1 MKKIRKIPYL
11 LVLIV
16 LSICFLKNSITKI
29 KATDVTTSGAETTGQ
44 ITINTSDDLTNVL
57 TAINSGGTVNGQTSA
72 TASYLVTSDIVV
84 SSWSG
89 IKNFAGTFDG
99 GNKTITLSK
108 ATAGLFVSCDGATIS
123 NVIIKGEINGG
134 SYIGGIAGK
143 FLNGSMSNC
152 INYANITCSSS
163 NAGGIVGYANTG
175 SLSNCINYG
184 TVKSVC
190 LAGGVV
196 GWPAKG
202 QTSSTDN
209 DATDFTYSNCAN
221 YGNVQITGNYDNNY
235 PYVGAFFGYFQ
246 KDTVAN
252 IGTSISISCG
262 SMAEYTECYTYYTLI
277 FYGATS
283 NPVVNVGNCESKH
296 YSLVNSEAY
305 TDDVTGKT
313 GVKVVYKVKVVDGI
327 TDISSMT
334 GDVVHNYT
342 GASFLIKCPNNRYY
356 VWHSYDKANSLYRAS
371 ASIDF
376 DNLTDEYTYSSDLLT
391 KFTSGTNKTYNG
403 VTASYVT
410 ASNEEE
416 LDFISQMVNG
426 GFTNSSY
433 FYKTGVDVLN
443 TNVYMSATNYDMTT
457 RPNFTGFGF
466 TELKPIR
473 GNYVGEGSNINV
485 NWNFE
490 KGRLVGFIACASDA
504 AQFTREKLKIG
515 GSYQI
520 NTPSSF
526 EEVLIQG
533 INISGNIKGKDRVAG
548 LVAMFDAYTP
558 DGQAMSKS
566 VLITTAYATVNP
578 YRYVKININNCN
590 NYANVSGEAYVSGL
604 LSISQHPKNLTS
616 GTDVYNV
623 FNSEAVKQYSDGVI
637 TISSCNNYGNISG
650 KTNVGSF
657 YGGNSNKNSYEG
669 AITLTSSNNYGNV
682 SGNTKVGLLY
692 GYIGTS
698 KSVSSV
704 LTGNKNYLTL
714 DFDSTYANN
723 TNFVLDGVAISL
735 DENGDYVEQIGAD
748 NANSIDVGTTKSL
761 YYNQV
766 IDDEVKSILLL
777 NKSNYNYKIKH
788 ILSVKEIEFIN
799 NNPVYDGQKITEE
812 DFSAYLGGETY
823 DITYKDSSSN
833 VITDIINAGTYTATV
848 SNFNINDIVWLNSP
862 TCSFDVAKRAITIS
876 ANDKT
881 SVYGDL
887 IVTLSYDITS
897 GSIVGS
903 DNLNINLATTATST
917 SNVGEYD
924 ITISASNDNYAVTLN
939 NAKYTIT
946 KRAITISAN
955 GKTSVYGD
963 TIVDLDYNIT
973 SGSIVNSDDLNINLA
988 TTATS
993 TSNVGIYD
1001 ITISASNANYD
1012 VTLNNATY
1020 TITKRAITISLT
1032 NPVSNY
1038 GEEFNLNY
1046 DVTSGNIV
1054 NSDDLN
1060 IVFNISS
1067 STELVIG
1074 ENVLSILSNNTN
1086 YNITLSTTVYT
1097 INKGTL
1103 SAPDLEADN
1112 AVILGVTTIQINI
1125 INAKYSLDGVTYQ
1138 DNNTFT
1144 GLDVGG
1150 EYTVYVYYP
1159 ENEYYNASSV
1169 SFKTVTLLSKN
1180 DTSITYDGNIS
1191 LEYGGASIDL
1201 NEYFSNNSGA
1211 SFTYSVNNDVVSISG
1226 NILTIIKSGDFV
1238 LTVISAETPDYFE
1251 KESTFDLSVSKR
1263 AITLTANGKT
1273 SVYGD
1278 TILDLDYNITS
1289 GSIVGS
1295 DNLNIKLSTEATS
1308 TSNVGTYDIT
1318 ITASNDNYTIKLEDA
1333 RYEITQK
1340 GVEIVW
1346 NTSESYTYNGTN
1358 QILSVSAKY
1367 TDINGLDKE
1376 ATLNIS
1382 EFKNA
1387 GTYEFVASITDG
1399 NYVIS
1404 SNATK
1409 EIVMNKAAI
1418 TLTAKNQTSVY
1429 GDLIATLNYDI
1440 TSGSIFNNDDLNIN
1454 LSTEALSTSSVGE
1467 YAITISAS
1475 NNNYAI
1481 TLNNATYTIKQKGV
1495 EIVWDASESYT
1506 YNGTNQILS
1515 VTAKYKDIN
1524 GLDIKVTLNISEFKN
1539 AGTYEFVA
1547 SITDGNY
1554 VISSNATK
1562 EIVMNKAA
1570 ITLTAKNQTSVYGDL
1585 IATLSYDITSG
1596 SIFNND
1602 DLNINLATEATS
1614 TSNVGTY
1621 PITISASNDNYDI
1634 TLNNATYTITKR
1646 AITISAN
1653 DKTSVYGDT
1662 IVDLDY
1668 TTSGSIIGSDNLNI
1682 NLATTATSTSNV
1694 GEYDITITASND
1706 NYNITLNNAKYTITK
1721 ASLQILID
1729 SAKLEYQEAFNNNIT
1744 FKVEGIKNNDSNVVN
1759 YTDVNLIGV
1768 KLDGSYIAIGDYE
1781 NAITATFTSS
1791 ANYEIKEI
1799 VNGNLSVTKKNV
1811 SENNIVV
1818 SNVEF
1823 TYNGVIQ
1830 YPTVTINDSLTLDYT
1845 VNYVGE
1851 TFGGVEY
1858 DSIIPPTEAGNYTAI
1873 ITIDSVYA
1881 QGTKSVTFN
1890 INKANRVID
1899 GFSFDF
1905 VEVRNNKFY
1914 SVGDCVISI
1923 DNISFV
1929 SETNKLDDE
1938 QTYTV
1943 YCKVL
1948 EDSNY
1953 NESNTLSFNVK
1964 TYLSVDVVNEKIN
1977 NSNGVEGLDLFET
1990 LKEIKEMISRT
2001 NQSDRS
2007 ALNNDDYNDLISKY
2021 NQYVTNVNDAFT
2033 NVKEANDTA
2042 SNTVRKIAMAGIM
2055 IGIPLIPGFVI
2066 FKKKKEAE

>member
-29 KATDVTTSGAETTGQ
+29 KATDVTTSGAETSGQ

-108 ATAGLFVSCDGATIS
+108 ATAGLFVSCDGATVS

-134 SYIGGIAGK
+134 SYIGGIAGN
-143 FLNGSMSNC
+143 FLNGSMTNC
-152 INYANITCSSS
+152 INYANITSSS
-163 NAGGIVGYANTG
+163 NNVGGIVGCANTG

-184 TVKSVC
+184 TIKAIC

-246 KDTVAN
+246 KDSIAN

-283 NPVVNVGNCESKH
+283 NPVVNVGNCESSH
-296 YSLVNSEAY
+296 YSLVSSEAY

-376 DNLTDEYTYSSDLLT
+376 DSLTDEYTYSSDLLT

-433 FYKTGVDVLN
+433 FYKTGVNVLN

-590 NYANVSGEAYVSGL
+590 NYANVSGEAYVSGF
-604 LSISQHPKNLTS
+604 LSISQHPKMLTS

-650 KTNVGSF
+650 KTSVGSF

-881 SVYGDL
+881 SAYGDT
-887 IVTLSYDITS
+887 IVDLDYTTS

-924 ITISASNDNYAVTLN
+924 ISIRASNNNYAVTLN

-955 GKTSVYGD
+955 DKTSVYGD
-963 TIVDLDYNIT
+963 TIEELDYTVT

-993 TSNVGIYD
+993 TSNVGTYD
-1001 ITISASNANYD
+1001 ITISASNNNYA
-1012 VTLNNATY
+1012 VTLNNAKY

-1046 DVTSGNIV
+1046 DVTFGNIV

-1169 SFKTVTLLSKN
+1169 SSKTVTLLSKN
-1180 DTSITYDGNIS
+1180 DTSITYNEKIS

-1211 SFTYSVNNDVVSISG
+1211 SFTYSVNNDVVSISE
-1226 NILTIIKSGDFV
+1226 NILTINKSGDFV

-1251 KESTFDLSVSKR
+1251 KENKFDLSVSKR
-1263 AITLTANGKT
+1263 
-1273 SVYGD
+1273 
-1278 TILDLDYNITS
+1278 
-1289 GSIVGS
+1289 
-1295 DNLNIKLSTEATS
+1295 
-1308 TSNVGTYDIT
+1308 
-1318 ITASNDNYTIKLEDA
+1318 
-1333 RYEITQK
+1333 
-1340 GVEIVW
+1340 
-1346 NTSESYTYNGTN
+1346 
-1358 QILSVSAKY
+1358 
-1367 TDINGLDKE
+1367 
-1376 ATLNIS
+1376 
-1382 EFKNA
+1382 
-1387 GTYEFVASITDG
+1387 
-1399 NYVIS
+1399 
-1404 SNATK
+1404 
-1409 EIVMNKAAI
+1409 AI

-1429 GDLIATLNYDI
+1429 GDLIATLSYDI

-1454 LSTEALSTSSVGE
+1454 LATTATSTSNVGE
-1467 YAITISAS
+1467 YDIIISAS
-1475 NNNYAI
+1475 NNNYSI
-1481 TLNNATYTIKQKGV
+1481 TLNNATYTITQKGV
-1495 EIVWDASESYT
+1495 EIVWNTSESYT

-1585 IATLSYDITSG
+1585 IATLNYDITSG

-1602 DLNINLATEATS
+1602 DLNINLATTASS
-1614 TSNVGTY
+1614 TSNVGEY
-1621 PITISASNDNYDI
+1621 DIIISASNNNYAI
-1634 TLNNATYTITKR
+1634 TLYNAKYTITKR

-1653 DKTSVYGDT
+1653 DKTSVYGDA

-1668 TTSGSIIGSDNLNI
+1668 TTSGSIVGSDNFNI

-1706 NYNITLNNAKYTITK
+1706 NYDITLNNAKYTITK

-1729 SAKLEYQEAFNNNIT
+1729 SAILEYQEAFNNNIT
-1744 FKVEGIKNNDSNVVN
+1744 FKVEGMKNNDYNVVN

-1781 NAITATFTSS
+1781 NVITATFTSS
-1791 ANYEIKEI
+1791 ANYEISEI

-1890 INKANRVID
+1890 ISKANREID

-2021 NQYVTNVNDAFT
+2021 NQYVTNVNDAFI

-2055 IGIPLIPGFVI
+2055 IGIPLIPGFVM